1 MKKKFELIC
10 WLLFTVFS
18 AGCLFINFMSEP
30 PVDDVKKFTIYMLL
44 AAGVSVLYP
53 AIMFALGLRNSHLYE
68 QLNADAEQR
77 EALETEELKHQRE
90 AERRAAFSGRS
101 GGRKRHEQRHM
112 GESVP
117 GGVQPPGQPPGGV
130 LHLLPF

>member
-53 AIMFALGLRNSHLYE
+53 AIMFALGLRNRHLYE

-77 EALETEELKHQRE
+77 EALETEELKYQRA
-90 AERRAAFSGRS
+90 AERRAAFSV
-101 GGRKRHEQRHM
+101 Q
-112 GESVP
+112 EST
-117 GGVQPPGQPPGGV
+117 V
-130 LHLLPF
+130 LVSSLSNDDHLRENEKDFLLDYIKKK

>member
-77 EALETEELKHQRE
+77 EALETEELKRQRE
-90 AERRAAFSGRS
+90 AERRAAFSV
-101 GGRKRHEQRHM
+101 Q
-112 GESVP
+112 EST
-117 GGVQPPGQPPGGV
+117 V
-130 LHLLPF
+130 LVSSLSNDDHLRENEKDFLLDYIKKK

>member
-18 AGCLFINFMSEP
+18 AVCLFINFMSEP

-53 AIMFALGLRNSHLYE
+53 AIMFALGLRNRHLYE

-77 EALETEELKHQRE
+77 EALETEELKHQRA
-90 AERRAAFSGRS
+90 AERRFWI
-101 GGRKRHEQRHM
+101 
-112 GESVP
+112 
-117 GGVQPPGQPPGGV
+117 
-130 LHLLPF
+130 

>member
-77 EALETEELKHQRE
+77 EALETEELKDQRE
-90 AERRAAFSGRS
+90 AERRAAFSV
-101 GGRKRHEQRHM
+101 Q
-112 GESVP
+112 EST
-117 GGVQPPGQPPGGV
+117 V
-130 LHLLPF
+130 LVSSLSNDDHLRENEKDFLLDYIKKK

>member
-18 AGCLFINFMSEP
+18 SVCLFINFMSEP

-53 AIMFALGLRNSHLYE
+53 AIMFALGLRNRHLYE

-77 EALETEELKHQRE
+77 EALETEELKHQRA
-90 AERRAAFSGRS
+90 AERRAAFSV
-101 GGRKRHEQRHM
+101 Q
-112 GESVP
+112 EST
-117 GGVQPPGQPPGGV
+117 V
-130 LHLLPF
+130 LVSSLSNDDHLRENEKDFLLDYIKKK

>member
-53 AIMFALGLRNSHLYE
+53 AIMFALGLRNRHLYE

-77 EALETEELKHQRE
+77 EVLETEELKHQCA
-90 AERRAAFSGRS
+90 AERRAAFSV
-101 GGRKRHEQRHM
+101 Q
-112 GESVP
+112 EST
-117 GGVQPPGQPPGGV
+117 V
-130 LHLLPF
+130 LVSSLSSDDQLRENEKDFLLDYIKKK

>member
-53 AIMFALGLRNSHLYE
+53 AIMFALGLRNRHLYE

-90 AERRAAFSGRS
+90 AERRATFSV
-101 GGRKRHEQRHM
+101 Q
-112 GESVP
+112 EST
-117 GGVQPPGQPPGGV
+117 V
-130 LHLLPF
+130 LVSSLSNDDHLRENEKDFLLDYIKKK

>member
-18 AGCLFINFMSEP
+18 AGCFFINFMSEP

-53 AIMFALGLRNSHLYE
+53 VSMFVLGLRNRHLYE
-68 QLNADAEQR
+68 QLKEDAEQKEQLEIEQLEHEKQVKKKSVFSIKESTALVSALTSDKELR
-77 EALETEELKHQRE
+77 ENEKDFLLEYIK
-90 AERRAAFSGRS
+90 
-101 GGRKRHEQRHM
+101 KK
-112 GESVP
+112 
-117 GGVQPPGQPPGGV
+117 
-130 LHLLPF
+130 

>member
-90 AERRAAFSGRS
+90 AE
-101 GGRKRHEQRHM
+101 
-112 GESVP
+112 
-117 GGVQPPGQPPGGV
+117 
-130 LHLLPF
+130 

>member
-53 AIMFALGLRNSHLYE
+53 AVMFALGLRNRHLYE
-68 QLNADAEQR
+68 QLSADAKQR
-77 EALETEELKHQRE
+77 EALEAEELKHQRE
-90 AERRAAFSGRS
+90 AERRAAFSV
-101 GGRKRHEQRHM
+101 Q
-112 GESVP
+112 EST
-117 GGVQPPGQPPGGV
+117 V
-130 LHLLPF
+130 LVSSLSNDDHLRENEKDFLLDYIKKK